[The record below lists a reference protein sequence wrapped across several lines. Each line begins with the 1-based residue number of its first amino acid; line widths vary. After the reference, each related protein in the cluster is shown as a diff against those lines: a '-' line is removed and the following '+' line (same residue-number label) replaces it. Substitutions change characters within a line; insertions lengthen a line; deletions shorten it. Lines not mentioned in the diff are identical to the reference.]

1 MREPGILW
9 FVRMPRLVKMLFC
22 ISIGGAPLA
31 YVGEKYR
38 STGCLT
44 TVLLTK

>member
-9 FVRMPRLVKMLFC
+9 FVRMPRLAKILFC
-22 ISIGGAPLA
+22 ISIGGEPVAHA
-31 YVGEKYR
+31 DEKCR